1 MVDNL
6 LVIFF
11 IYLKG
16 NKIVKGKLLKIILKL
31 LKFGVFL
38 INFFWVYY
46 LNFFFVRD
54 FLGNCN
60 VGIKFFIFYVKNCIL
75 ILKIKIRRF
84 CLVKLVGNFFFIMI
98 LDFVLYLKVIFWL
111 KRG

>member
-31 LKFGVFL
+31 LNFGVFL

-46 LNFFFVRD
+46 LKIFFCER
-54 FLGNCN
+54 
-60 VGIKFFIFYVKNCIL
+60 FF
-75 ILKIKIRRF
+75 R
-84 CLVKLVGNFFFIMI
+84 
-98 LDFVLYLKVIFWL
+98 
-111 KRG
+111 